1 MGNKKLT
8 YEEVAEIM
16 SGLVVDV
23 NVISERVSGILDRVN
38 ELPEPRNVK
47 EQAVFE
53 VMMGTTDIVTGS
65 LENILRICV
74 MYEKCKRVV
83 GKR

>member
-1 MGNKKLT
+1 MEKKLT
-8 YEEVAEIM
+8 YQEVAETM
-16 SGLVVDV
+16 SGLFKDL
-23 NVISERVSGILDRVN
+23 NVIADKVSDVLGRVN
-38 ELPEPRNVK
+38 DLPEPRNVK

-53 VMMGTTDIVTGS
+53 VMMGTTDIVAGS

-74 MYEKCKRVV
+74 MYEKCKHVV